1 MAVCKLLQEKVTQ
14 AKKAGADNAKMINA
28 IEKDNFTKFF
38 NIPDNVYDV
47 AITQINSEAIPKNLG
62 NTSD

>member
-1 MAVCKLLQEKVTQ
+1 MTQ